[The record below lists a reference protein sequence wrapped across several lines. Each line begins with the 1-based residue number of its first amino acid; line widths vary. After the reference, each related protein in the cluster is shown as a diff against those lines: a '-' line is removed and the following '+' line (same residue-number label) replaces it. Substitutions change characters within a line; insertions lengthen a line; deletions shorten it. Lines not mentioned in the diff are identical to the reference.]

1 MAVPMGQSGRKKKVL
16 ILEDSEARR
25 RVFREN
31 LGSDCDL
38 SFFDRVEDA
47 ERALIEE
54 GPFDLIFLD
63 HDLDGRV
70 FVSSDE
76 ANTGYQLAKFIARE
90 RVKPRI
96 VIHSMNIDGAARMR
110 ELLPEA
116 EYIEFPELFEENG
129 GF

>member
-1 MAVPMGQSGRKKKVL
+1 MGKSGRKKKVL

-25 RVFREN
+25 RIFREK
-31 LGSDCDL
+31 LGSVCDL
-38 SFFDRVEDA
+38 FFFDRVEEA
-47 ERALIEE
+47 KRALIEE

-70 FVSSDE
+70 FVSSNE

-96 VIHSMNIDGAARMR
+96 IIHSMNFAGAARMR

-116 EYIEFPELFEENG
+116 EHIEFPELFEENG
-129 GF
+129 GYCR